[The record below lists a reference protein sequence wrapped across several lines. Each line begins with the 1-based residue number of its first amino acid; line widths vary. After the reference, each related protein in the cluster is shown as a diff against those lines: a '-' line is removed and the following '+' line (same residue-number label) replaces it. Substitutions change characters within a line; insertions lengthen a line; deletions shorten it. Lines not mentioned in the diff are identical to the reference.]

1 MNHRIRNRAA
11 ATAWLVL
18 DCCLLAAVAGCAT
31 AATGAGRRAPHAHDE
46 VKTVLVR
53 GQLPGGGGWQ
63 LAAWVQDRQLGMDM
77 EEPSGH
83 RDSGQVSFTATRDY
97 SYHWAEGLGPGDS
110 IFYYGP
116 VPPAAV
122 SVRLTAPGQQSLL
135 VRTALLPAGHG
146 LPRGRF
152 FVIQP
157 PGPVTVSWTVV
168 PLDAG
173 GQRVAFTRF

>member
-1 MNHRIRNRAA
+1 MA
-11 ATAWLVL
+11 ATS
-18 DCCLLAAVAGCAT
+18 
-31 AATGAGRRAPHAHDE
+31 AGRHTSHADRE

-83 RDSGQVSFTATRDY
+83 RDSGQVSFAATRNY

-110 IFYYGP
+110 TFYYGP
-116 VPPAAV
+116 VPAAAV

-135 VRTALLPAGHG
+135 VRTALLPAGRG

-152 FVIQP
+152 FVVQP
-157 PGPVTVSWTVV
+157 PGPVTVNWTVV
-168 PLDAG
+168 PLDAAG
-173 GQRVAFTRF
+173 HKVAFTRF